1 MKTIEVEI
9 ITIGDEIL
17 IGQIVDT
24 NSAWMG
30 VELNKQGFDIVQI
43 TSVKDNAAH
52 ITQAIDNALTRVDVV
67 LMTGGIGPT
76 KDDITKQTLC
86 KYFNTELVFSQAVY
100 DNIEQL
106 FKNRPN
112 VMNPLTAAQAMVPK
126 ACTVIQ
132 NEVGTAPVTWFEK
145 GNKVI
150 VSMPGVPYEMKHN
163 MTHHI
168 IPCLQ
173 EHFKTANILHLTT
186 LVYGIPE
193 SQLAIRLTDW
203 ENALPAH
210 MHLAYLP
217 NNGLIKLRLSGTGD
231 DKARLL
237 EEMQQRIQQLPDIIG
252 EAIVAYEDITQEAL
266 LGKLLTQHHATV
278 ATAESCTGGNIAH
291 LITSIPGSSNY
302 FKGSVVA
309 YANETKINV
318 LQVNPQDIEHHG
330 AVSRE
335 VVEQMATG
343 VRTLLHTD
351 YAVATSGIAGPDGGT
366 AEKPVGTI
374 WIAVSGPNG
383 TCSQLFQCG
392 KLREQN
398 INRSTQAAFFM
409 LIQQIKRDNRP

>member
-43 TSVKDNAAH
+43 TSVKDNAEH
-52 ITQAIDNALTRVDVV
+52 ITKAIDNALTRADVV

-112 VMNPLTAAQAMVPK
+112 VMNPLTAAQ
-126 ACTVIQ
+126 
-132 NEVGTAPVTWFEK
+132 EK

-150 VSMPGVPYEMKHN
+150 ISMPGVPYEMRHN

-168 IPCLQ
+168 IPRLQ
-173 EHFKTANILHLTT
+173 HHFKAANILHLTT

-217 NNGLIKLRLSGTGD
+217 NNGLTKLRLSGTGD

>member
-30 VELNKQGFDIVQI
+30 VKLNKQGFDIVQI

-52 ITQAIDNALTRVDVV
+52 ITQAIDNALTRADVV

-168 IPCLQ
+168 IPRLQ
-173 EHFKTANILHLTT
+173 DHFKTANILHLTT

-291 LITSIPGSSNY
+291 LITSILGSSNY

-409 LIQQIKRDNRP
+409 LIQQIKKDNRP

>member
-1 MKTIEVEI
+1 M
-9 ITIGDEIL
+9 
-17 IGQIVDT
+17 
-24 NSAWMG
+24 
-30 VELNKQGFDIVQI
+30 
-43 TSVKDNAAH
+43 
-52 ITQAIDNALTRVDVV
+52 
-67 LMTGGIGPT
+67 
-76 KDDITKQTLC
+76 
-86 KYFNTELVFSQAVY
+86 
-100 DNIEQL
+100 
-106 FKNRPN
+106 
-112 VMNPLTAAQAMVPK
+112 
-126 ACTVIQ
+126 
-132 NEVGTAPVTWFEK
+132 
-145 GNKVI
+145 
-150 VSMPGVPYEMKHN
+150 
-163 MTHHI
+163 
-168 IPCLQ
+168 
-173 EHFKTANILHLTT
+173 
-186 LVYGIPE
+186 
-193 SQLAIRLTDW
+193 
-203 ENALPAH
+203 
-210 MHLAYLP
+210 P

>member
-1 MKTIEVEI
+1 
-9 ITIGDEIL
+9 
-17 IGQIVDT
+17 
-24 NSAWMG
+24 
-30 VELNKQGFDIVQI
+30 
-43 TSVKDNAAH
+43 
-52 ITQAIDNALTRVDVV
+52 
-67 LMTGGIGPT
+67 MTGGIGPT

-126 ACTVIQ
+126 TCTVIQ

-168 IPCLQ
+168 IPRLQ

>member
-43 TSVKDNAAH
+43 TSVKDNAEH
-52 ITQAIDNALTRVDVV
+52 ITQAIDNALTRADVV

-145 GNKVI
+145 DNKVI

-168 IPCLQ
+168 IPRLQ
-173 EHFKTANILHLTT
+173 DHFKTANILHLTT

-203 ENALPAH
+203 ENALPSH

-231 DKARLL
+231 DKARLQDGL
-237 EEMQQRIQQLPDIIG
+237 IKLRLSGTGDDKARLQEEMQQRIEQLPDIIG
-252 EAIVAYEDITQEAL
+252 EAIVAYEDIALEAL
-266 LGKLLTQHHATV
+266 LGKLCQRNQNQCA
-278 ATAESCTGGNIAH
+278 ASK
-291 LITSIPGSSNY
+291 S
-302 FKGSVVA
+302 
-309 YANETKINV
+309 
-318 LQVNPQDIEHHG
+318 
-330 AVSRE
+330 
-335 VVEQMATG
+335 
-343 VRTLLHTD
+343 
-351 YAVATSGIAGPDGGT
+351 AGHKT
-366 AEKPVGTI
+366 T
-374 WIAVSGPNG
+374 W
-383 TCSQLFQCG
+383 CSQ
-392 KLREQN
+392 
-398 INRSTQAAFFM
+398 S
-409 LIQQIKRDNRP
+409 

>member
-43 TSVKDNAAH
+43 TSVKDNAEH
-52 ITQAIDNALTRVDVV
+52 ITKAIDNALTRADVV

-132 NEVGTAPVTWFEK
+132 NEVGTAPITWFEK

-150 VSMPGVPYEMKHN
+150 ISMPGVPYEMRHN

-168 IPCLQ
+168 IPRLQ
-173 EHFKTANILHLTT
+173 HHFKAANILHLTT

-237 EEMQQRIQQLPDIIG
+237 EEMQHSMNAQFTSQRT
-252 EAIVAYEDITQEAL
+252 EV
-266 LGKLLTQHHATV
+266 QHMLV
-278 ATAESCTGGNIAH
+278 S
-291 LITSIPGSSNY
+291 SI
-302 FKGSVVA
+302 
-309 YANETKINV
+309 
-318 LQVNPQDIEHHG
+318 
-330 AVSRE
+330 
-335 VVEQMATG
+335 
-343 VRTLLHTD
+343 
-351 YAVATSGIAGPDGGT
+351 
-366 AEKPVGTI
+366 
-374 WIAVSGPNG
+374 
-383 TCSQLFQCG
+383 
-392 KLREQN
+392 
-398 INRSTQAAFFM
+398 
-409 LIQQIKRDNRP
+409 

>member
-43 TSVKDNAAH
+43 TSVKDNAEH
-52 ITQAIDNALTRVDVV
+52 ITKAINNALTRANVV

-132 NEVGTAPVTWFEK
+132 NEVGTAPITWFEK

-168 IPCLQ
+168 IPRLQ
-173 EHFKTANILHLTT
+173 HHFKTANILHLTT

-217 NNGLIKLRLSGTGD
+217 NNGLIKLRLSGTSD
-231 DKARLL
+231 DKARLQ
-237 EEMQQRIQQLPDIIG
+237 EEMQQRIQQLPAIIG
-252 EAIVAYEDITQEAL
+252 KAIVAYEDIALEVL
-266 LGKLLTQHHATV
+266 LGKLLTQSQATV

-291 LITSIPGSSNY
+291 LITSIPGSSSY

-309 YANETKINV
+309 YANETKTNV
-318 LQVNPQDIEHHG
+318 LQVNPQDIEQHG

-335 VVEQMATG
+335 VVEQMANG

-366 AEKPVGTI
+366 TEKPVGTI

-392 KLREQN
+392 ELREQN

-409 LIQQIKRDNRP
+409 LIQQIKKDNRP